1 MRLTYMKL
9 CHSKAVELEKVESKV
24 RRSFM
29 YEAERTDTVAAK
41 PHPLTIPFSNSPSIS
56 TCVR

>member
-1 MRLTYMKL
+1 MKL

-56 TCVR
+56 TCVC